1 MKKSVAFIAI
11 NSNDVYAYPND
22 SPEKMIDLVK
32 NYGINFPY
40 LFDESQSTAK
50 LYKAACTPDFNIFN
64 NELKCVY
71 RGQYDDSRPGNKI
84 KPNGNDITSVL
95 ELILNNKEIPKS
107 SKPSVGC
114 NIKWK

>member
-1 MKKSVAFIAI
+1 
-11 NSNDVYAYPND
+11 
-22 SPEKMIDLVK
+22 MIDLIK

-50 LYKAACTPDFNIFN
+50 LYNAACTPDFNIFN
-64 NELKCVY
+64 KELKCVY

-84 KPNGNDITSVL
+84 KPNGNDITRGFG
-95 ELILNNKEIPKS
+95 INFKNKEIPKS